1 MPAPVISIAQM
12 REWENASWA
21 TGHSEADV
29 IRHVGKCVAERAV
42 RLTQPGGLIL
52 VLSGRGNNG
61 ADARATLEHFD
72 ERPIDTLD
80 VKNPETDFPE
90 LETLLAI
97 RPALVIDGLF
107 GVGINRPLDAAWVK
121 FIQRINAARLQV
133 LAVDVPSGLDADTGE
148 PQGAA
153 IEAAVTLTVGAPKI
167 GMLKQSAWRF
177 VGRLEVANDVGLL
190 PLGAPASRRQDSQS
204 AAMQPAGETPAL
216 PGSFAIELQWTLPED
231 FSGFPPVRPVAG
243 HKGAFGHVGIL
254 AGSAGYHGAAVLAAR
269 AAQRAQPG
277 LVTLFT
283 HEAAYVPVASQL
295 QAVMVHP
302 WKRETNLP
310 GHFDALLIG
319 PGLAAPDLPAEM
331 KQLARDLWQNC
342 PVPVIADASALDWL
356 PQDSPTPKNTIR
368 VLTPHPGE
376 AGRLL
381 KMTAAQVQANRPE
394 ALRELSQKFGNCFV
408 VLKGHQTLVGRS
420 NGGIFVNSSGNPHLA
435 QGGAGDVLG
444 GLLAGLLAQPALQAD
459 ALKTLRHGVWR
470 HGAAADALQATGSHW
485 VVEDL
490 VEVC

>member
-21 TGHSEADV
+21 AGKTEADV
-29 IRHVGKCVAERAV
+29 IRRVGKCVAERAV

-72 ERPIDTLD
+72 ERPVDTLD
-80 VKNPETDFPE
+80 VKDPETDFAE

-97 RPALVIDGLF
+97 RPALIIDGLF

-133 LAVDVPSGLDADTGE
+133 LAVDVPSGLNADTGE

-167 GMLKQSAWRF
+167 GLVKPTAWPF
-177 VGRLEVANDVGLL
+177 VGRLEVANEVGLIPC
-190 PLGAPASRRQDSQS
+190 PLAS
-204 AAMQPAGETPAL
+204 
-216 PGSFAIELQWTLPED
+216 ELNWTLPED
-231 FSGFPPVRPVAG
+231 FSGFPPARSVAG
-243 HKGAFGHVGIL
+243 HKGTFGHVGIL
-254 AGSAGYHGAAVLAAR
+254 AGSLGYHGAAVLAAR
-269 AAQRAQPG
+269 GAQRAQPG

-283 HEAAYVPVASQL
+283 HERVYVPVASQL
-295 QAVMVHP
+295 QAVMVQP
-302 WKRETNLP
+302 WNRETKLP
-310 GHFDALLIG
+310 GNLDALLIG
-319 PGLAAPDLPAEM
+319 PGLAAPDLPDEI
-331 KQLARDLWQNC
+331 KQLARDWWQNC
-342 PVPVIADASALDWL
+342 PAPVIADASALDWL
-356 PQDSPTPKNTIR
+356 PQDAPTPKNAVR

-381 KMTAAQVQANRPE
+381 KMTAAQVQTNRPA
-394 ALRELSQKFGNCFV
+394 ALREISQKFGNCLV

-420 NGGIFVNSSGNPHLA
+420 EGQIFVNSSGNPQLA

-459 ALKTLRHGVWR
+459 ALQTLRHGVWR
-470 HGAAADALQATGSHW
+470 HGAAADALQATRSNW

-490 VEVC
+490 AEVC